1 MKGSPQETYQFSNHF
16 DHQFLKELY
25 GDDMRSAE
33 EVFHSAL
40 IQIDQEVAEAEKLFK
55 VKNFTEVRK
64 IFHRI
69 KPLFGY
75 VGLMEVQDNIQQF
88 EDNCIHFRDFG
99 SLELAFEN
107 VKTIVW
113 EAAAKI
119 SEEKGKLSHYN
130 KQRA

>member
-1 MKGSPQETYQFSNHF
+1 MKGSPQKTYQFSSHF
-16 DHQFLKELY
+16 DHQFLNELY

-113 EAAAKI
+113 EAAVKI
-119 SEEKGKLSHYN
+119 SEEKGKLSDYN

>member
-1 MKGSPQETYQFSNHF
+1 MKGSPQKTYQFSSHF
-16 DHQFLKELY
+16 DHQFLNELY

-40 IQIDQEVAEAEKLFK
+40 IQIDQEVAESEKLFK
-55 VKNFTEVRK
+55 AKNFTEVRK

-88 EDNCIHFRDFG
+88 EDNCIHFRDYE

-113 EAAAKI
+113 EAAVKI
-119 SEEKGKLSHYN
+119 SEEKGKLSDYN

>member
-1 MKGSPQETYQFSNHF
+1 MKGRPQENYQFSNHF
-16 DHQFLKELY
+16 DHQFLNELY
-25 GDDMRSAE
+25 GDDMKSAE

-40 IQIDQEVAEAEKLFK
+40 IQIDQEVAEAEKLF
-55 VKNFTEVRK
+55 VEQNFTEVRK

-88 EDNCIHFRDFG
+88 EDNCIHFRDLG

-107 VKTIVW
+107 VKTIVA

-119 SEEKGKLSHYN
+119 SEERAKLSDYN

>member
-1 MKGSPQETYQFSNHF
+1 M
-16 DHQFLKELY
+16 
-25 GDDMRSAE
+25 
-33 EVFHSAL
+33 
-40 IQIDQEVAEAEKLFK
+40 
-55 VKNFTEVRK
+55 RK

-88 EDNCIHFRDFG
+88 EDNCIHFRDIG

-107 VKTIVW
+107 VKTIVAD
-113 EAAAKI
+113 AAAKI
-119 SEEKGKLSHYN
+119 SEERAKLSEYN